1 MTKPLNV
8 EKLRRDAHLRKK
20 AKGIQHTKALDEIA
34 QEHGYEKWTDLIAA
48 QNGLE
53 RSEQRRTRTPY
64 NMMRAGSRQSLEDQP
79 PEGAHLSPY
88 ENPSLVK
95 QIFRS

>member
-8 EKLRRDAHLRKK
+8 EKLRREAHDLKK
-20 AKGIQHTKALDEIA
+20 AQGIQHAKALDKVA
-34 QEHGYEKWTDLIAA
+34 KAYGYDKWTDLIAA
-48 QNGLE
+48 QNGIE

-64 NMMRAGSRQSLEDQP
+64 NLVRAGRQSLEDQP